1 MPIKIIAGNT
11 MIINLD
17 SELTFRASRSSGP
30 GGQNVNKVNTR
41 IELRFNVANSLLL
54 SPELKALL
62 TEKLKN
68 RISADGDLIIAAQE
82 SRSQAENKKIATEK
96 FYLLLQKAFAPQ
108 KARKRFRLSREHKQ
122 KRLDEKQ
129 RQAQKKELRKPPP
142 TG

>member
-1 MPIKIIAGNT
+1 MT
-11 MIINLD
+11 INLD

-54 SPELKALL
+54 SPEQKILL

-122 KRLDEKQ
+122 QRLDEKQ
-129 RQAQKKELRKPPP
+129 RQAQKKELRKPPAAD
-142 TG
+142 

>member
-1 MPIKIIAGNT
+1 MT
-11 MIINLD
+11 INLD

-54 SPELKALL
+54 SPEQKTLL

-96 FYLLLQKAFAPQ
+96 FYLLVQKAFAPQ

-129 RQAQKKELRKPPP
+129 RQAQKKELRKPPAAD
-142 TG
+142 

>member
-1 MPIKIIAGNT
+1 

-41 IELRFNVANSLLL
+41 IELRFNVANSVLL
-54 SPELKALL
+54 SLEQKALL
-62 TEKLKN
+62 SEKLKN

-82 SRSQAENKKIATEK
+82 SRSQAANKKIATEK

-129 RQAQKKELRKPPP
+129 RQAQKKELRRPPY
-142 TG
+142 GG

>member
-1 MPIKIIAGNT
+1 MT
-11 MIINLD
+11 INLD

-41 IELRFNVANSLLL
+41 IELRFNIENSLIL
-54 SPELKALL
+54 SSEQKALL

-96 FYLLLQKAFAPQ
+96 FYLLVQKAFAPQ

-122 KRLDEKQ
+122 QRLDEKQ
-129 RQAQKKELRKPPP
+129 RQAQKKELRKPPAAD
-142 TG
+142 

>member
-1 MPIKIIAGNT
+1 MT
-11 MIINLD
+11 INLD

-54 SPELKALL
+54 SPEQKTLL

-129 RQAQKKELRKPPP
+129 RQAQKKELRKPPAAD
-142 TG
+142 

>member
-1 MPIKIIAGNT
+1 MT
-11 MIINLD
+11 INLD

-54 SPELKALL
+54 SLEQKTLL

-96 FYLLLQKAFAPQ
+96 FYLLLQKTFAPK

-129 RQAQKKELRKPPP
+129 RQAQKKELRKPPAAD
-142 TG
+142 

>member
-1 MPIKIIAGNT
+1 

-54 SPELKALL
+54 SPEQKALL

-68 RISADGDLIIAAQE
+68 RISADGDLIIAVQE
-82 SRSQAENKKIATEK
+82 SRSQLENKKIATEK

-129 RQAQKKELRKPPP
+129 RQAQKKELRRPLY
-142 TG
+142 GG

>member
-1 MPIKIIAGNT
+1 

-54 SPELKALL
+54 SPEQKALL

-82 SRSQAENKKIATEK
+82 SRSQLENKKIAIEK

-122 KRLDEKQ
+122 IRLDEKQ
-129 RQAQKKELRKPPP
+129 RQTQKKELRKPPP

>member
-1 MPIKIIAGNT
+1 MT
-11 MIINLD
+11 INLD

-54 SPELKALL
+54 SPEQKTLL

-122 KRLDEKQ
+122 QRLDEKQ
-129 RQAQKKELRKPPP
+129 RQAQKKELRKPPAAD
-142 TG
+142 

>member
-1 MPIKIIAGNT
+1 

-41 IELRFNVANSLLL
+41 IELRFNVANSVLL
-54 SPELKALL
+54 SPEQKALL
-62 TEKLKN
+62 SEKLKN

-82 SRSQAENKKIATEK
+82 SRSQAANKKIATEK

-129 RQAQKKELRKPPP
+129 RQAQKKELRRPPY
-142 TG
+142 GG